1 MDKILFQIPTPRPA
15 PKIVLKNAWQV
26 EHCKQSSSEKSCAE
40 GDLFKTDLRVQG
52 VPQNAVLEDQGRV
65 TRIQDLVHTVR
76 TQYRTES
83 VIVDLSETAEF
94 NTFSENSK
102 KTIPKFGEDRM
113 ILLGRSC

>member
-1 MDKILFQIPTPRPA
+1 MSLRGDKILYQIPTPRPA
-15 PKIVLKNAWQV
+15 PKIVLNNAWQV
-26 EHCKQSSSEKSCAE
+26 EHGKQSSSENSCAE

-83 VIVDLSETAEF
+83 VIADLSETA
-94 NTFSENSK
+94 
-102 KTIPKFGEDRM
+102 
-113 ILLGRSC
+113 